1 MEQAFRYLSML
12 LSQVVHHPSKKGSLR
27 ERLQILSLEFSERYE
42 GILIDFDTQTFST
55 FTTLRD
61 LVVFFDL
68 YHEKKFQSALET
80 LAKLKLVPMS
90 MNELDICLHNF
101 KR

>member
-1 MEQAFRYLSML
+1 MEQSLRYLSIL
-12 LSQVVHHPSKKGSLR
+12 LSQVVHQPSKKGSLR
-27 ERLQILSLEFSERYE
+27 ERLQIFALELSERYE
-42 GILIDFDTQTFST
+42 GSELNFDSQTLST